1 MCCLET
7 VAARKLND
15 VSIAVQSV
23 ARGVRAGHL
32 NNAGCHWERLGSQ
45 QQPALFNI
53 TTLISTLGDYP
64 RAPRSHAAYSNQA
77 HSTEPPLLGP
87 PLAGSG
93 SPAAYKESFLAGV
106 DLSTLRDLS
115 LLFSGPTLA
124 ATIIAECI
132 SGSECS
138 LYLILGFY
146 LTHEEKLLQA
156 TTTAKKNS
164 FRKWHNQKEFS
175 CQVLI

>member
-1 MCCLET
+1 MCGDRRGQFKPSSKTGGRDRDYLTSEC
-7 VAARKLND
+7 VASRQLRREKLND
-15 VSIAVQSV
+15 VSIAAQSV

-32 NNAGCHWERLGSQ
+32 NNAGCHWDRLGSQ

-146 LTHEEKLLQA
+146 LT
-156 TTTAKKNS
+156 
-164 FRKWHNQKEFS
+164 R
-175 CQVLI
+175 